1 MCHNVHHPKTHSVVL
16 FTSRGGVF
24 TLRNGDGRRHVEE
37 YSPPFAGSFSP
48 LNLSLAPILAPE
60 ANTDQL

>member
-1 MCHNVHHPKTHSVVL
+1 MSTIRKPILWSFSPPAEAFSHYAMAMDGG
-16 FTSRGGVF
+16 TS
-24 TLRNGDGRRHVEE
+24 NS
-37 YSPPFAGSFSP
+37 YSPPFAGSFFP

>member
-1 MCHNVHHPKTHSVVL
+1 MCHNVHNPKTQYVVL
-16 FTSRGGVF
+16 LAPCQVFFTSAMAK
-24 TLRNGDGRRHVEE
+24 DGT
-37 YSPPFAGSFSP
+37 SNSTPPLSRVCSP